1 MNQNLVELRW
11 MKNRYLNNYRLTSG
25 TDKQATQRES
35 TRMKHL
41 KITLCGMN
49 DYCRDE
55 SRQVHNK
62 KRGKKRL
69 ETGDFGSSPKYSTD
83 M

>member
-1 MNQNLVELRW
+1 MNQNLVELRR

-41 KITLCGMN
+41 KTTLCGMN

-55 SRQVHNK
+55 VDK
-62 KRGKKRL
+62 FIIKRGGRK
-69 ETGDFGSSPKYSTD
+69 G
-83 M
+83 

>member
-1 MNQNLVELRW
+1 MNQNLVELRQ

-41 KITLCGMN
+41 KTTLCGMN

-69 ETGDFGSSPKYSTD
+69 ETGDLGSSPKYSTD

>member
-1 MNQNLVELRW
+1 

-49 DYCRDE
+49 DYCRGLK
-55 SRQVHNK
+55 Q
-62 KRGKKRL
+62 
-69 ETGDFGSSPKYSTD
+69 TSS
-83 M
+83 

>member
-1 MNQNLVELRW
+1 MNQNLVELRQ

-25 TDKQATQRES
+25 ADKQATQRES

-41 KITLCGMN
+41 KTTLRGMN

-55 SRQVHNK
+55 SRQVHDK

>member
-1 MNQNLVELRW
+1 

-62 KRGKKRL
+62 KRGRK
-69 ETGDFGSSPKYSTD
+69 G
-83 M
+83 